1 LTLPAFHRFFDV
13 MEIPHAR
20 PSSETHET
28 KVVRTRVIYAC
39 PRHNTALAET
49 HVGKLRVWHCA
60 TCSGMWLPAGAFHA
74 NVGHVSVIGR
84 GRPAGLLCPRD
95 AQPLTAV
102 IHRGVEVDVCGT
114 CGGIW
119 FDNGELQKI
128 LAQSAAP
135 ARRFLDGDA
144 GSTTLG
150 EVATSAVDMLGSA
163 DFAGEVVSAV
173 FEFLAGLA
181 P

>member
-1 LTLPAFHRFFDV
+1 
-13 MEIPHAR
+13 MESPHDR
-20 PSSETHET
+20 SGSGSPETT
-28 KVVRTRVIYAC
+28 VVRTRAIYAC
-39 PRHNTALAET
+39 PRHSTALAET
-49 HVGKLRVWHCA
+49 HVGELRVWHCA

-74 NVGHVSVIGR
+74 HVGHVSVIGR

-102 IHRGVEVDVCGT
+102 IHRGIEVDVCGT

-128 LAQSAAP
+128 VAQSSDP
-135 ARRFLDGDA
+135 ARRFLDGNP
-144 GSTTLG
+144 GSTVLD
-150 EVATSAVDMLGSA
+150 VATSAVDLLSVG

-173 FEFLAGLA
+173 FEFLGGLA
-181 P
+181 S